1 MFEEVNQSK
10 TFRIILVLISDIL
23 LTIFIVFVVFTKNWL
38 DPIEI
43 LTLGLINVTLIVNLG
58 LIGINGSI
66 IFFRNEIKP
75 KDVGL
80 IKSKI
85 LTAIIIIAI
94 IWGLIQL
101 FNLIIMLIQI
111 QTIQVNPSW
120 EIDGIIPYLGDFVS
134 QIFGNALYEEM
145 IFRGFLISQFY
156 ILFRKKVKSPKITLL
171 LSLFVSQGLFAL
183 KHIPIRL
190 LGGVMGVDL
199 ILNLLLLLGLGFVF
213 AIIYLRTNNLF
224 ITIGIHSLYNVSLSL
239 FNVEGIFGLLIFTII
254 LLVIWPKI
262 ENKISFWNKE
272 INLM

>member
-23 LTIFIVFVVFTKNWL
+23 LTIFIVFVVFTNIWL
-38 DPIEI
+38 DLIEI
-43 LTLGLINVTLIVNLG
+43 LTLGMINVTLIVNLG
-58 LIGINGSI
+58 LIAINGSI
-66 IFFRNEIKP
+66 IFLRNEIRP

-85 LTAIIIIAI
+85 LPAIIIIAI

-101 FNLIIMLIQI
+101 FDLIVMLLQI

-120 EIDGIIPYLGDFVS
+120 EINGILPYLGDFAS
-134 QIFGNALYEEM
+134 QIFGNALYEEI

-156 ILFRKKVKSPKITLL
+156 ILFRNKVKNSKITLL

-199 ILNLLLLLGLGFVF
+199 ILNLLLLLGLGLVF

-239 FNVEGIFGLLIFTII
+239 FNVEGVFGLLILTII
-254 LLVIWPKI
+254 LLIVWPKI
-262 ENKISFWNKE
+262 ETKFLFELKK
-272 INLM
+272 